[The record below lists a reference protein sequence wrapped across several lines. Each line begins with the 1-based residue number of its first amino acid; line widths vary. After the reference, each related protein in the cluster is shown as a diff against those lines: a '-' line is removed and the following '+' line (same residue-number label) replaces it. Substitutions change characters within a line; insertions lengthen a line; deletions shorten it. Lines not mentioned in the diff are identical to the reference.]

1 MKRLL
6 QAASVVLLLLAVVLG
21 LRIVRALQVAPP
33 QLSEPPQVASA
44 APLAPAARNPSPRG
58 TARDS
63 IVSGN
68 LFETER
74 GYKAED
80 EIGGDDSEEPPLP
93 PPTNVVLN
101 GVFVSRDKP
110 MAILTDSSSGNRQLT
125 LHVGDNVG
133 DYQVGKI
140 TARQVTLIGRGN
152 QEFLLELAIKKGGA
166 APARN
171 TAAARG
177 ARPATTAG
185 RPGHPATTPTA
196 AQRAQAARERAAA
209 ARERAQAAR
218 TQTPAQRAA
227 AARAAARAQ
236 ADKGSLGGGAAGGRV
251 DPTQARLEA
260 LKRLREAAAKR

>member
-6 QAASVVLLLLAVVLG
+6 QVASAGLVVLAGVLG
-21 LRIVRALQVAPP
+21 LRIVRAVQVAPP
-33 QLSEPPQVASA
+33 ELREPPQIASTEA
-44 APLAPAARNPSPRG
+44 LPPAPQNSSPRG
-58 TARDS
+58 VARDS
-63 IVSGN
+63 IVAAN

-74 GYKAED
+74 GYREVD
-80 EIGGDDSEEPPLP
+80 NGDDDATVEAPLP

-101 GVFVSRDKP
+101 GVFVSRNEP
-110 MAILTDSSSGNRQLT
+110 MAILTDSSSGNKQLT

-140 TARQVTLIGRGN
+140 SERQVTLIGRGN

-166 APARN
+166 ALPRS

-177 ARPATTAG
+177 ARPAAA
-185 RPGHPATTPTA
+185 RPGQPRTTPTA

-218 TQTPAQRAA
+218 AQTPAQRAA
-227 AARAAARAQ
+227 AARTAARAQ
-236 ADKGSLGGGAAGGRV
+236 ADKGSLGRAGGNSI